1 MDKIMTVPEVAE
13 YLKMST
19 SKVYHLVQR
28 KQIPHLKIGR
38 NVRIRES
45 DLVKW
50 VSAQWVEDQM
60 QMAFPM
66 WNVGILTDESQKAQ
80 PP

>member
-1 MDKIMTVPEVAE
+1 MAE

-38 NVRIRES
+38 NVRIREG
-45 DLVKW
+45 DLLKW
-50 VSAQWVEDQM
+50 VSAQWVDDQM
-60 QMAFPM
+60 QMSFPM

>member
-1 MDKIMTVPEVAE
+1 MDDPVLTVPEVAE
-13 YLKMST
+13 YLKISI

-45 DLVKW
+45 DLMKW
-50 VSAQWVEDQM
+50 ISEQWVDDQM
-60 QMAFPM
+60 QMGFPL
-66 WNVGILTDESQKAQ
+66 WNIGILTDDTEKS
-80 PP
+80 